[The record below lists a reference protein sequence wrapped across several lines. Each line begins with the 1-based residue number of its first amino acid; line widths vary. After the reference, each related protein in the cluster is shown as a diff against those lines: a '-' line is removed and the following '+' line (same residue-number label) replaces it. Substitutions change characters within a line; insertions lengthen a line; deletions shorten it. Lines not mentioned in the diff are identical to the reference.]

1 MIVAVVVVEVVVVAV
16 LANIDGYPEV
26 NDLIM
31 VGAET
36 DYVHLLVYAEVMGQ
50 NYYHY

>member
-1 MIVAVVVVEVVVVAV
+1 MIVAVVVVEVVVAV

-50 NYYHY
+50 NCYHY